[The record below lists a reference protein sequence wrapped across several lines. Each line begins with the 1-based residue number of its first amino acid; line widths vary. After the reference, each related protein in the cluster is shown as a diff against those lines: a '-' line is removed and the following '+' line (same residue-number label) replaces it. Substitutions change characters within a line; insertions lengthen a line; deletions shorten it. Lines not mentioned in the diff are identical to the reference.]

1 MISLPVLSDAFKYSN
16 MSYNLIL
23 YMGVLVSCLGTCLA
37 EASKYDVCQEMQVEC
52 PERIYLRTLI
62 NTTSDAFFCAG
73 EYKMRCTKVGNEG
86 KGCFPGHAKVHVEIK
101 GSNRTMTRFINWLK
115 VGHQILDANRRPTQV
130 IGWLHRQV
138 DEDFQYLV
146 FNGVVPVSANHIVYT
161 QRGPLLARHVRI
173 GDIIGQQNIT
183 YISKGEATG
192 FYAPLTDSG
201 TILINDMPFSCY
213 SDLNWPWLQHLV
225 IRLMY
230 RLGYV
235 ETRDCNTEYTCL
247 QPLGQWLGTF

>member
-37 EASKYDVCQEMQVEC
+37 QNSGPKVCQEMQVQC

-62 NTTSDAFFCAG
+62 NTTSDSS
-73 EYKMRCTKVGNEG
+73 
-86 KGCFPGHAKVHVEIK
+86 CFPGHAKVHVEIK
-101 GSNRTMTRFINWLK
+101 GSNRTMTRFMNWLK

-235 ETRDCNTEYTCL
+235 ETRDCNTEYTFL